1 LSAAACA
8 GVFWSRRLFSFLYR
22 NSIHPAD
29 RFNIPAQ
36 NFVQIGREI
45 EV

>member
-1 LSAAACA
+1 MP
-8 GVFWSRRLFSFLYR
+8 VWRRLLFSFLSR
-22 NSIHPAD
+22 NSVHLAD

-36 NFVQIGREI
+36 NFVQISREI